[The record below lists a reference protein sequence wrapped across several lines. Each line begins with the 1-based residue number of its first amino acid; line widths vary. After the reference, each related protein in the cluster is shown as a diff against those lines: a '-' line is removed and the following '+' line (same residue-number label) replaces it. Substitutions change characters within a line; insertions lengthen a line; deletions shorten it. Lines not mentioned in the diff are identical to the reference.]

1 MTLSSKSIDL
11 LKNRS
16 EFDLWNYVG
25 ALQHMQNA
33 IFQLEKDEED
43 PDVLKELAT
52 RALEIGKE
60 LEEIISLLEEKIDE

>member
-1 MTLSSKSIDL
+1 M

-43 PDVLKELAT
+43 PQVLSELAA
-52 RALEIGKE
+52 RAIEIGKE
-60 LEEIISLLEEKIDE
+60 LEEIISLIEEKIED